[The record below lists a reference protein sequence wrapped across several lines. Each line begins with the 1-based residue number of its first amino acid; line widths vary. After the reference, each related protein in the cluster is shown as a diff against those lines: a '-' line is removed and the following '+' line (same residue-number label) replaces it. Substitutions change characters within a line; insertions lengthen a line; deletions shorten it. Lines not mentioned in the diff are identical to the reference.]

1 MVFKNPTTT
10 GTVLQLPIISV
21 EERQKI
27 RDVIKYAKE
36 IRDKDT
42 ESILSDLLNRIDSAE
57 ATMRNLYKTLTVYR
71 NRIPKLIRATL
82 RNKKKEVYHENHE
95 KNSEVDR

>member
-1 MVFKNPTTT
+1 MVLKNPTTL

-27 RDVIKYAKE
+27 RDVIKDAKE
-36 IRDKDT
+36 IRDKYT

-57 ATMRNLYKTLTVYR
+57 ATMRNMYKTLVVYR

-82 RNKKKEVYHENHE
+82 RKNKKEV
-95 KNSEVDR
+95 

>member
-1 MVFKNPTTT
+1 MVLKNPTTL

-27 RDVIKYAKE
+27 RDVIKDAKE

-82 RNKKKEVYHENHE
+82 RNKKKEV
-95 KNSEVDR
+95 

>member
-1 MVFKNPTTT
+1 MVLKNPTTT

-57 ATMRNLYKTLTVYR
+57 ATMRNMYKTLVVYR

-82 RNKKKEVYHENHE
+82 RKNKKEV
-95 KNSEVDR
+95 

>member
-1 MVFKNPTTT
+1 MVLKNPTTL

-57 ATMRNLYKTLTVYR
+57 ATMRNMYKTLVVYR

-82 RNKKKEVYHENHE
+82 RKNKKEV
-95 KNSEVDR
+95 

>member
-1 MVFKNPTTT
+1 MVLKNPTTL

-27 RDVIKYAKE
+27 RDVIKDAKE

-57 ATMRNLYKTLTVYR
+57 ATMRNMYKTLVVYR

-82 RNKKKEVYHENHE
+82 RKKKEV
-95 KNSEVDR
+95 

>member
-1 MVFKNPTTT
+1 MVLRNPTTT

-27 RDVIKYAKE
+27 RDVIKDAKE

-82 RNKKKEVYHENHE
+82 RNKKKEV
-95 KNSEVDR
+95 